1 MQITWPMSSEF
12 KKSKATIAG
21 MAHFSYI
28 FTISIQSHTLS
39 TLHMV
44 KLKAVKIMI
53 E

>member
-28 FTISIQSHTLS
+28 FTISIQSH
-39 TLHMV
+39 MV
-44 KLKAVKIMI
+44 IKKQARLL
-53 E
+53 ED